1 VGNDRVSARTVWR
14 GFIVHNYGAPVHPWF
29 RNTDCCF
36 VSDYQAIQMTQPRH
50 PKSGKFIK
58 QGSLLAKLASMFK
71 GKPDK
76 AEPALIGHDP
86 NAKEQNTTRSK
97 RK

>member
-1 VGNDRVSARTVWR
+1 
-14 GFIVHNYGAPVHPWF
+14 
-29 RNTDCCF
+29 
-36 VSDYQAIQMTQPRH
+36 MTRPRH
-50 PKSGKFIK
+50 PKTGKFVK
-58 QGSLLAKLASMFK
+58 HNSLLAKLASMFK